1 MIELREVEVE
11 GRRVDVLTIDLRFL
25 DVLEPGDACWTFCN
39 LASEYDVLFRL
50 IGLEV
55 AWVET
60 SYRRG
65 RGVDHSERIPES
77 VARAI
82 ADAVEMLLRGEGL
95 EGLEERYG
103 RWAARRAASL
113 LRRSG
118 TVVRLVT
125 GTGNCYSLSRRRVPK
140 RVRTALLGR

>member
-25 DVLEPGDACWTFCN
+25 DVLEPGDACWTLSG
-39 LASEYDVLFRL
+39 LAAEYDVLFRL
-50 IGLEV
+50 LDTERV
-55 AWVET
+55 WVET
-60 SYRRG
+60 SYRRR
-65 RGVDHSERIPES
+65 RGVDHPKHIPDS

-95 EGLEERYG
+95 ERLEEKHG

-113 LRRSG
+113 LRGSR

-125 GTGNCYSLSRRRVPK
+125 GTGNCYDLMWRRLPK
-140 RVRTALLGR
+140 RVRAALLRR

>member
-25 DVLEPGDACWTFCN
+25 DVLEPGDACWTFHY
-39 LASEYDVLFRL
+39 LAAEYDVLLWLLDTER
-50 IGLEV
+50 V
-55 AWVET
+55 WVDT

-65 RGVDHSERIPES
+65 RGVDHSERIPDS

-95 EGLEERYG
+95 EELEEKHG

-125 GTGNCYSLSRRRVPK
+125 GTGNCYELVRRRVPK
-140 RVRTALLGR
+140 RVRAALLGR